1 MQQGSVDRRR
11 GRRIHLQAPLL
22 IRRTGTDK
30 LEPFKE
36 QQTENLG
43 LAGAYFETDE
53 GGFQVNE
60 VVMTSVS
67 IPESQRRDFPFTRL
81 AGQGRVVRV
90 DTLGGAS
97 GEGRKKYGI
106 ALEFGNDLAALTSI
120 PSRG

>member
-11 GRRIHLQAPLL
+11 GRRVYLQAPLL
-22 IRRTGTDK
+22 IRRTGTEK
-30 LEPFKE
+30 PEPFKE
-36 QQTENLG
+36 QQTNNLG

-60 VVMTSVS
+60 VIMTSVS
-67 IPESQRRDFPFTRL
+67 IPESQRRNFPFTRL

-90 DTLGGAS
+90 SELTGSS
-97 GEGRKKYGI
+97 GEGHKKYGI
-106 ALEFGNDLAALTSI
+106 ALEFGNDLTALTSI